1 MFLVETII
9 EGLLF
14 EYLTALS
21 KILIGNY
28 DYVNSNTLSLKE
40 IYTDRVATLDYQNLF
55 KDNLKGLDPSEL
67 RRLIE
72 NLDFLK
78 SILIN

>member
-1 MFLVETII
+1 MPHRL
-9 EGLLF
+9 
-14 EYLTALS
+14 
-21 KILIGNY
+21 NY
-28 DYVNSNTLSLKE
+28 DYDNSNTLSLKE

>member
-1 MFLVETII
+1 MFP
-9 EGLLF
+9 
-14 EYLTALS
+14 ALS

-28 DYVNSNTLSLKE
+28 DYDNSNTLSLKE